1 MSVTAPHGFVAG
13 GGHAGVKDPPEPDL
27 AIVATEDG
35 EPAAAAG
42 VFTSNRLVAAPV
54 QVSRDHLRVTGG
66 RATAVV
72 LVSGNANAATGEQG
86 LADAERM
93 CAVTAAAA
101 GWRSEEVLV
110 CSTGLIGRR
119 LPMQALEAGIPTVAT
134 ALGRDGAV
142 AAADAILT
150 TDTCRK
156 EVSIQGDGFRVGGM
170 AKGAAMLAPRL
181 ATMLVVLTTD
191 AQVESGSLHDVLN
204 AAADVS
210 FNAMTIDGS
219 ESTNDTVVILASGA
233 AGPVPTPALRR
244 AVADACGELATKMV
258 DDAEGSTKTVL
269 IEVKG
274 AATDDE
280 ARLAA
285 RRVAESQLVKC
296 SWYGR
301 DPYWGR
307 VASEL
312 GSAGVAFEASSLS
325 ISYGGVLVAD
335 RGVEVPHDADAVAAA
350 LSDRRIEIVADLGV
364 GDGGARLLSCDL
376 THSYV
381 DENMGTS

>member
-1 MSVTAPHGFVAG
+1 MSVTAPRGFVAG
-13 GGHAGVKDPPEPDL
+13 GGHAGVKDPTEPDL

-35 EPAAAAG
+35 APAPAAG

-93 CAVTAAAA
+93 CAITAGAA

-119 LPMQALEAGIPTVAT
+119 LPMQALEAGIPTVAA

-156 EVSIQGDGFRVGGM
+156 EVVVEGDGFRVGGM
-170 AKGAAMLAPRL
+170 AKGAAMIAPRL
-181 ATMLVVLTTD
+181 ATMLAVLTTD
-191 AQVESGSLHDVLN
+191 AQVERGALYDVLH

-210 FNAMTIDGS
+210 FNAMTIDGA
-219 ESTNDTVVILASGA
+219 ESTNDTVLLLANGA

-244 AVADACGELATKMV
+244 AVSDACGELATKMV
-258 DDAEGSTKTVL
+258 DDAEGSTKTVV

-274 AATDDE
+274 AATADE

-312 GSAGVAFEASSLS
+312 GSAGVAFEASRLS
-325 ISYGGVLVAD
+325 IRYGGVLVAD
-335 RGVEVPHDADAVAAA
+335 GGVQVPHDADAVAAA
-350 LSDRRIEIVADLGV
+350 FGDRRVEIIADLGV
-364 GDGGARLLSCDL
+364 GDGGARLLTCDL
-376 THSYV
+376 THDYV
-381 DENMGTS
+381 DENKGTS